1 MLRLGALG
9 SRVGRF
15 TIVVFGVNSF
25 GGLLTVRDDNT
36 MNRDDI
42 NE

>member
-15 TIVVFGVNSF
+15 TIVEFGVGSF
-25 GGLLTVRDDNT
+25 GGLLRDDN
-36 MNRDDI
+36 